1 MNMKWIDYLLPVAL
15 VTVSA
20 GLGYSINE
28 LKHQQESALASSM
41 CIPKGHIDA
50 YVSKLGE
57 DEFICF
63 KENINTKKITKSLIV
78 LPDRPLE

>member
-1 MNMKWIDYLLPVAL
+1 MSKWLDLIFPVAL
-15 VTVSA
+15 VTVSGA
-20 GLGYSINE
+20 LGYTISEFKHIREHE
-28 LKHQQESALASSM
+28 LATSM

-57 DEFICF
+57 GEFVCF
-63 KENINTKKITKSLIV
+63 KEDINRKKISKTLIV

>member
-1 MNMKWIDYLLPVAL
+1 MSKWIDLLLPVAL
-15 VTVSA
+15 VTLS
-20 GLGYSINE
+20 GTLGYIISE
-28 LKHQQESALASSM
+28 FKHIREHEMASSM

-57 DEFICF
+57 GEFVCF
-63 KENINTKKITKSLIV
+63 KEDINRKKISKTLIV

>member
-1 MNMKWIDYLLPVAL
+1 MSKWIDILFPVAL
-15 VTVSA
+15 VTLS
-20 GLGYSINE
+20 GTLGYIISE
-28 LKHQQESALASSM
+28 FKHIREQEMASSM

-57 DEFICF
+57 GEFVCF
-63 KENINTKKITKSLIV
+63 KEDINRKKISKTLIV

>member
-1 MNMKWIDYLLPVAL
+1 MNKWIDLLLPVAL
-15 VTVSA
+15 VTVS
-20 GLGYSINE
+20 GTLGYTLNE
-28 LKHQQESALASSM
+28 YQHQLEQNLASSM

-50 YVSKLGE
+50 YVSKLGT

-63 KENINTKKITKSLIV
+63 KENINTKKITKSLLV

>member
-1 MNMKWIDYLLPVAL
+1 MNKWIDILFPVAL
-15 VTVSA
+15 VTLS
-20 GLGYSINE
+20 GSLGYTISNFMHTREHEI
-28 LKHQQESALASSM
+28 ASSM

>member
-1 MNMKWIDYLLPVAL
+1 MSKWIDLLFPVAL
-15 VTVSA
+15 VTLS
-20 GLGYSINE
+20 GTLGYIISEFKHIREHE
-28 LKHQQESALASSM
+28 LAASM

-57 DEFICF
+57 GEFVCF
-63 KENINTKKITKSLIV
+63 KEDINRKKISKTLIV

>member
-1 MNMKWIDYLLPVAL
+1 MNKWIDYILPVAL
-15 VTVSA
+15 VTVSGA
-20 GLGYSINE
+20 LGYTICNFMHIRE
-28 LKHQQESALASSM
+28 HELASSM

-57 DEFICF
+57 GEFVCF
-63 KENINTKKITKSLIV
+63 KEDINRKKISKTLIV